1 MAGPKEDANL
11 ENEMK
16 VRKAAKPGSRILQ
29 GAREALALARG
40 EADEKAYRIHV
51 PAAIDVRALRRKLR
65 LSQGQFARR
74 FGFTAARIRDWEQG
88 RSRPDGA
95 VRAYLLVIE
104 RAPDAVAKALA
115 AA

>member
-1 MAGPKEDANL
+1 
-11 ENEMK
+11 MK
-16 VRKAAKPGSRILQ
+16 AKKTSKPGARILK
-29 GAREALALARG
+29 GAREALAFARG
-40 EADEKAYRIHV
+40 EADETEYRIHV
-51 PAAIDVRALRRKLR
+51 PAAVDVRALRRKLR
-65 LSQGQFARR
+65 LSQDQFARR

-104 RAPDAVAKALA
+104 RAPETVAKALA

>member
-1 MAGPKEDANL
+1 
-11 ENEMK
+11 MK
-16 VRKAAKPGSRILQ
+16 ARKKIDKPGTRILQ

-40 EADEKAYRIHV
+40 EADEKAYRIHI
-51 PAAIDVRALRRKLR
+51 PATVNVRALRRKLR
-65 LSQGQFARR
+65 LSQDQFARR

-104 RAPDAVAKALA
+104 REPDTVAKALA

>member
-1 MAGPKEDANL
+1 LESATSNANA
-11 ENEMK
+11 EEIMK
-16 VRKAAKPGSRILQ
+16 KKASKPGSRILQ

-51 PAAIDVRALRRKLR
+51 PAAVDVRALRRKLR
-65 LSQGQFARR
+65 LSQDQFARR

-95 VRAYLLVIE
+95 VRAYLRVIE
-104 RAPDAVAKALA
+104 RAPDTVAKALSA
-115 AA
+115 A

>member
-1 MAGPKEDANL
+1 
-11 ENEMK
+11 MK
-16 VRKAAKPGSRILQ
+16 ARKTRKPGSRILQ

-40 EADEKAYRIHV
+40 EADEKAYRIYV
-51 PAAIDVRALRRKLR
+51 PAAVDVRALRRKLR
-65 LSQGQFARR
+65 LSQDQFARR

>member
-1 MAGPKEDANL
+1 MT
-11 ENEMK
+11 
-16 VRKAAKPGSRILQ
+16 AKKTARPGSRILQ

-40 EADEKAYRIHV
+40 EADESDYRIHI
-51 PAAIDVRALRRKLR
+51 PASVDVRALRRKLG
-65 LSQGQFARR
+65 LSQDAFARR

-88 RSRPDGA
+88 RSQPDGA

-104 RAPDAVAKALA
+104 RAPEAVAKALA

>member
-1 MAGPKEDANL
+1 LESAASNANA
-11 ENEMK
+11 EEIMK
-16 VRKAAKPGSRILQ
+16 KKATKPGSRILQ

-40 EADEKAYRIHV
+40 QADEKAYRIHV
-51 PAAIDVRALRRKLR
+51 PAAVDVRRLRRKLR
-65 LSQGQFARR
+65 LSQDQFARR

-104 RAPDAVAKALA
+104 RAPEAVAKALEA
-115 AA
+115 A

>member
-1 MAGPKEDANL
+1 
-11 ENEMK
+11 MK
-16 VRKAAKPGSRILQ
+16 AQKKIDKPGTRILQ

-40 EADEKAYRIHV
+40 EADEKAYRIHI
-51 PAAIDVRALRRKLR
+51 PATVNVRALRRKLR
-65 LSQGQFARR
+65 LSQDQFARR

-104 RAPDAVAKALA
+104 REPDTVAKALA